1 MGSCSGNNMPFL
13 VLSIMG
19 FMQQV
24 EFCIIQLN
32 LREVLC

>member
-1 MGSCSGNNMPFL
+1 
-13 VLSIMG
+13 
-19 FMQQV
+19 MQQV